1 MKLFTMTSF
10 VKSSSARGIYRLFST
25 HKSSRIYEKLPRSMK
40 RWELLKYGTLDDL
53 QLAHSIN
60 IPRKLKN
67 DQVLIKVIAASV
79 NPIDIEMVE
88 GYGSTA
94 MNALRNAYGVSE
106 FPLVLGRDCSGVI
119 AEKGSSVRRF
129 NVGDEVW
136 CARWVIGDGTHAEF
150 CVAHQS
156 EVALKP
162 KALDHVEA
170 ASIPYVACTA
180 WAALITRA
188 GLDPTRID
196 NNKNILILGGSG
208 GIGTVA
214 IQLCKALGNYV
225 TTSCSP
231 VNNDLVLSLGA
242 DNVIDY
248 RDADYEA
255 LLRNSGPY
263 DIILDARRGNQN
275 ERVGADQGTMYITL
289 MPPLLP
295 SIDENGLALGLL
307 TAGKEYYKQTLSNFV
322 ENKGKYSW
330 GLFFPSS
337 GVLKSI
343 AQLVDEKRM
352 QAVVSNIYDFNDAK
366 KALERLAQGST
377 AGKIVITV

>member
-1 MKLFTMTSF
+1 MTSF
-10 VKSSSARGIYRLFST
+10 ARSASIRGITRLFST
-25 HKSSRIYEKLPRSMK
+25 YTASRIYDKLPRSMK

-53 QLAHSIN
+53 QLAPSTN
-60 IPRKLKN
+60 IPGKLKN

-79 NPIDIEMVE
+79 NPIDLEMVE
-88 GYGSTA
+88 GYGRTA
-94 MNALRNAYGVSE
+94 MNALRNVYGVSE

-119 AEKGSSVRRF
+119 VEKGHSVRRF
-129 NVGDEVW
+129 KIGDEVW

-162 KALDHVEA
+162 EALDHVEA
-170 ASIPYVACTA
+170 ASMPYVACTA
-180 WAALITRA
+180 WAALVSRA

-196 NNKNILILGGSG
+196 NNKKILILGGSG

-231 VNNDLVLSLGA
+231 VNNDLVFSIGA

-248 RDADYEA
+248 RDADYET

-263 DIILDARRGNQN
+263 DIILDARRGNQK
-275 ERVGADQGTMYITL
+275 ERVGADQGTIYITL

-295 SIDENGLALGLL
+295 SVDENGLALGLL
-307 TAGKEYYKQTLSNFV
+307 NAGKEYYRQTLINFV

-337 GVLKSI
+337 GVLKNI
-343 AQLVDEKRM
+343 AQLVDQKRM
-352 QAVVSNIYDFNDAK
+352 HAVVSNIYDFNDAK
-366 KALERLAQGST
+366 EALERLARGST
-377 AGKIVITV
+377 AGKIVIRV